1 MIKLSSLGDTPI
13 AKIYVG
19 DSLIYSKDVP
29 PETKPIPEALY
40 LLNFNGDVVD
50 SAGMANM
57 QWHNEGQ
64 KATFVPANQGQALSF
79 KGTATSPL
87 QDTIYN
93 TTERDLGDN
102 NFTIEFFAR
111 LPFDSS
117 GGSIPLSYGTAR
129 PLMNLSWWITLSR
142 HSGLSYKQ
150 SRNGWGGDTQYTGG
164 AIPTS
169 VELSEFVHYA
179 ITKDSEGLVRLFVGG
194 VKVGEELL
202 DKTFFRSTT
211 LGLTVG
217 ALDYPSYPYN
227 FTGDISGVRLSKG
240 VVRYKEDFLPPTDI
254 MEAKP

>member
-13 AKIYVG
+13 AKIYMG
-19 DSLIYSKDVP
+19 DSLIYSKGVP
-29 PETKPIPEALY
+29 PVESNPVPEALY

-50 SAGMANM
+50 SAGTANM
-57 QWHNEGQ
+57 QWHNEGR

-117 GGSIPLSYGTAR
+117 GDSIPLSYGTTR
-129 PLMNLSWWITLSR
+129 PIMNLSWWLFLSR
-142 HSGLSYKQ
+142 EGGFRYIQ
-150 SRNGWGGDTQYTGG
+150 SRYGNGSEVQHTGG

-169 VELSEFVHYA
+169 VEPSEFVHYA
-179 ITKDSEGLVRLFVGG
+179 ITKDSEGLVKLFVGG
-194 VKVGEELL
+194 FKVGESML
-202 DKTFFRSTT
+202 DKTFFRSST

-217 ALDYPSYPYN
+217 ALDYPSYPYS
-227 FTGDISGVRLSKG
+227 FTGDISGVRLTKG
-240 VVRYKEDFLPPTDI
+240 VVRYQEDFLPPTDI
-254 MEAKP
+254 MEA